1 MSMGRW
7 LVLCGAGAALCL
19 AAVGV
24 RARAEGRAAAPP
36 AKIADEDAAVAAQG
50 RVEPVSEEVEVSAEV
65 SGRLLQVLVDE
76 GDRVAR
82 GDVLAVVESRELDA
96 RVRDAQAAS
105 GRASRDAARARE
117 LFAEQVLP
125 KQELD
130 RAEADEA
137 SAQARAD
144 EARSAF
150 DKSRVRAPFDGV
162 VLRRWRRAGEVVST
176 QYASPIVTIGD
187 VSRLRVRAEVDESDV
202 GRVAVGAGAW
212 VTAPAYGARRFS
224 GRVVRIGRR
233 LGRKAVLSDDPAQR
247 VDSKV
252 LEVLIALDDGREL
265 PVGLRVDAFLPAGGT
280 AKTPD
285 AGLDR

>member
-1 MSMGRW
+1 MGRW